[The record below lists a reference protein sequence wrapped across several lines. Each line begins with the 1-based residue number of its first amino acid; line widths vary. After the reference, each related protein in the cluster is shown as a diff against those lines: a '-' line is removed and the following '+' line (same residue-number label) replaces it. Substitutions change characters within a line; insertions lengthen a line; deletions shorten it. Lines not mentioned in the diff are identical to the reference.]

1 MATISFRVDE
11 ELKKEA
17 AALYQS
23 MGLDLSSALK
33 LFLVQS
39 VVNRKIPFEIKA
51 DELHQIVGDSV
62 TGINMSESFSDID
75 SLMESLNA

>member
-17 AALYQS
+17 AALYQG

-39 VVNRKIPFEIKA
+39 VVTRKIPFEIKA
-51 DELHQIVGDSV
+51 DELHRIVDDSV
-62 TGINMSESFSDID
+62 TGTNMSASFSDVD